1 MNVEKKYIPK
11 KGDIV
16 WIDFD
21 PAAGK
26 EIQKRRPGLV
36 VSRYEFNRKTMFAA
50 ICPITSTIKNI
61 PTRYTLP
68 DDIETQ
74 GQVVI
79 SQLKSL
85 DFTERKLSQI
95 EHLPLKDMAKIDQI
109 IEYIFSLKPF
119 TKKLL
124 FMKKKTLKKPL
135 TFLDKGSRIYRAKTI

>member
-1 MNVEKKYIPK
+1 MKKMSGMILHLRGENFLMNVEKKYIPK

-36 VSRYEFNRKTMFAA
+36 VSRYEFNRKTMFAV
-50 ICPITSTIKNI
+50 ICPIISTIKNI

-68 DDIETQ
+68 DDIETH

-109 IEYIFSLKPF
+109 IEYIF
-119 TKKLL
+119 
-124 FMKKKTLKKPL
+124 
-135 TFLDKGSRIYRAKTI
+135 

>member
-36 VSRYEFNRKTMFAA
+36 VSGYEFNRKTMFAV

-109 IEYIFSLKPF
+109 IEYIF
-119 TKKLL
+119 
-124 FMKKKTLKKPL
+124 
-135 TFLDKGSRIYRAKTI
+135 